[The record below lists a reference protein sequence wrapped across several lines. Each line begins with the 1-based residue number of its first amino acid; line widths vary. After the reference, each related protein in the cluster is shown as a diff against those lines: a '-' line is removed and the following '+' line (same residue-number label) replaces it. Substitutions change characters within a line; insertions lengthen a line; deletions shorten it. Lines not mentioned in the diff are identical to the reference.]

1 MTAAAT
7 MIVKEE
13 INEENISSNEKSF
26 DNGMSDT

>member
-13 INEENISSNEKSF
+13 INEENLSSNKSF

>member
-13 INEENISSNEKSF
+13 INEENISSNESF